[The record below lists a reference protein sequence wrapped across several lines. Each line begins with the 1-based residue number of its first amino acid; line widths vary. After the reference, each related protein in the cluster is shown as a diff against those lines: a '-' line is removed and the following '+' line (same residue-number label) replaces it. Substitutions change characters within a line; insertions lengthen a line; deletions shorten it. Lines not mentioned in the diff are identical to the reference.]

1 MYTFS
6 VIPRVSL
13 LMLFACGTLAL
24 SGCTGGKRPVPAA
37 KPAATQDRDTRQAEK
52 EADRLAQCQKEL
64 DALKGINPEQHKS
77 YRQEF
82 DRLMRGAAQYAGLRT
97 QVNSATQ
104 DTVDALYRYKVSR
117 LCANIG
123 QATLSGLAERGE
135 RLE

>member
-1 MYTFS
+1 MHTLS
-6 VIPRVSL
+6 VISRVTL
-13 LMLFACGTLAL
+13 LMLFTCSTLTL
-24 SGCTGGKRPVPAA
+24 SGCTGVKRPAPAA
-37 KPAATQDRDTRQAEK
+37 KPIAVDDSDKRQAEK
-52 EADRLAQCQKEL
+52 EAGRLAQCQKEL

-82 DRLMRGAAQYAGLRT
+82 DHLMRGAAQYAGVRT
-97 QVNSATQ
+97 QVNSTTQ

-117 LCANIG
+117 LCANIE